1 MRLTI
6 IRMNADLVLN
16 IIAVVVSFIAL
27 TASAVIAVRQ
37 ITIMRQS
44 NQVPLFV
51 ELFQEFRSERFQV
64 AERCIMNK
72 VATGNTGQG
81 VSGLPDDVRSAV
93 NITNNYYGTL
103 GALIMHGI
111 LEERVAVSMVGYR
124 ADQLWTKLESLI
136 IAERVNRG
144 SDDFASF
151 FEDFVYRVRLHRPYV
166 TSYGITIH
174 RLVDLP
180 ADQDQPQQ
188 EFS

>member
-1 MRLTI
+1 
-6 IRMNADLVLN
+6 MNADLILN

-27 TASAVIAVRQ
+27 TASAIIAVRQ

-64 AERCIMNK
+64 AERCIINK
-72 VATGNTGQG
+72 LTSENTGNG
-81 VSGLPDDVRSAV
+81 VSGLSDDVRSSV
-93 NITNNYYGTL
+93 NIVNNYYGTL
-103 GALIMHGI
+103 GALIVHGI

-124 ADQLWTKLESLI
+124 ADQIWTKLEPLI
-136 IAERVNRG
+136 VAERVNRR

-166 TSYGITIH
+166 TSYGIVIH
-174 RLVDLP
+174 RVTDP
-180 ADQDQPQQ
+180 TADQNRPQQ
-188 EFS
+188 ELP